1 MITQEQVA
9 NWVQQH
15 NYLWHNVNENVDPFD
30 AFQAAAYRH
39 IDSLSEDDRE
49 EFLEH
54 LYEELV

>member
-15 NYLWHNVNENVDPFD
+15 NYLWSDVNEYNDPFD
-30 AFQAAAYRH
+30 AFQQAAYQH
-39 IDSLSEDDRE
+39 LDNLSEDDRE

-54 LYEELV
+54 LIEELV